1 MDKIFYN
8 EAASVK
14 LGWEPE
20 WFGATEIDEVLV
32 RNVKKFQKEHGL
44 TADGLVGPT
53 TFRRVW
59 TQRESEIEKYQPS
72 TLSAADGGFIL
83 YNNDYHE
90 IKGNKVV
97 LPFNRGGKKFSK
109 GYKRVMTKRKPN
121 MFVTH
126 WDVCLS
132 ADSCFRVLERRGL
145 SIHFTID
152 NDGTIHQYLDLN
164 HIAYHAGS
172 SKWNK
177 ASIGVEISNAYYPKY
192 QKWYES
198 NVGKPRPVV
207 EGAKVH
213 NRSMETHLGFYPE
226 QLAALKALYRAI
238 HEATGIPYA
247 TPSTNTVSRPC
258 VLGSY
263 KGYIHHYN
271 LTRNKIDC
279 GGLDIAAI
287 MEELKNER

>member
-53 TFRRVW
+53 TFRRAW
-59 TQRESEIEKYQPS
+59 TQREAEIEKYQPS

-90 IKGNKVV
+90 IKWDKVV
-97 LPFNRGGKKFSK
+97 LPLNRGGKKFSK

-121 MFVTH
+121 MFVSH

-132 ADSCFRVLERRGL
+132 A
-145 SIHFTID
+145 
-152 NDGTIHQYLDLN
+152 
-164 HIAYHAGS
+164 GS
-172 SKWNK
+172 
-177 ASIGVEISNAYYPKY
+177 
-192 QKWYES
+192 
-198 NVGKPRPVV
+198 
-207 EGAKVH
+207 
-213 NRSMETHLGFYPE
+213 
-226 QLAALKALYRAI
+226 
-238 HEATGIPYA
+238 
-247 TPSTNTVSRPC
+247 
-258 VLGSY
+258 
-263 KGYIHHYN
+263 
-271 LTRNKIDC
+271 
-279 GGLDIAAI
+279 
-287 MEELKNER
+287 